1 VERSTSGAAKQV
13 HLNRVAHVAGE
24 AFAFV
29 EPEPAA
35 PTTNRR
41 PVVIGGILWLM
52 IGAAA
57 AAALWVGF

>member
-1 VERSTSGAAKQV
+1 MVTRSTTGPAKQV

-29 EPEPAA
+29 DSEPAVPA
-35 PTTNRR
+35 PQRR
-41 PVVIGGILWLM
+41 PLIGGILWLM
-52 IGAAA
+52 MGAAA

>member
-1 VERSTSGAAKQV
+1 MTRSTSGPAKQV

-35 PTTNRR
+35 PAVRRR
-41 PVVIGGILWLM
+41 PLIGGILWLM

-57 AAALWVGF
+57 AAAFWVGF

>member
-1 VERSTSGAAKQV
+1 MTRPTTGTAKQV

-29 EPEPAA
+29 DSDPA
-35 PTTNRR
+35 PTTHRL
-41 PVVIGGILWLM
+41 PVVGGILWLM

>member
-1 VERSTSGAAKQV
+1 MTRPMTGTAQQV

-29 EPEPAA
+29 DSEPAPA
-35 PTTNRR
+35 AQRR
-41 PVVIGGILWLM
+41 PMVGGILWLM

>member
-1 VERSTSGAAKQV
+1 MTRPTTGTAQQV

-29 EPEPAA
+29 DAEPVAA
-35 PTTNRR
+35 GPQRR
-41 PVVIGGILWLM
+41 PLFGGILWLM
-52 IGAAA
+52 VGAAA